1 METFAKT
8 QDVAKA
14 KLLKSK
20 RYFYEKE
27 NLEFRFFSVHLT
39 LMNEVKLNL
48 DGTKGLPVLDDD
60 DEEPEVKMING
71 RVVLEDMFV

>member
-1 METFAKT
+1 
-8 QDVAKA
+8 
-14 KLLKSK
+14 LLKSK

-27 NLEFRFFSVHLT
+27 NLEFRLFSVHLT

-48 DGTKGLPVLDDD
+48 DGTEGLPVSDD